1 MPKQPNPVRIP
12 DDTRSI
18 HKIGDFIMSY
28 EPYQNAY
35 IKALVNRVGRVLV
48 TSSLWE
54 DAWAV
59 FDKGRLEYGETVEEI
74 FANIAKPFSF
84 DPAEAETKLY
94 KRHIPDVRAAFH
106 SMNWQ
111 KVYPV
116 TVSNDQLRQAFIS
129 YGEMTSLIAYI
140 VDTLYTAMSLDVFLT
155 KKYMLCR
162 EALNGG
168 IYTVVTAPI
177 SGTNANPED
186 AVEKYRE
193 YTNNLTFLKTT
204 YNRAHVRNHTPIDKQ
219 VIIVPNKAEAVIGV
233 KVLAAAFNLSE
244 VDYISRR
251 IAVDSFEFDAD
262 DEERLAL
269 LFENDDTYVPFT
281 GPEKLA
287 LQKINAVKLDTDWFM
302 CFINFEQFTENYNGL
317 GLYWQYFYHVW
328 RTFSAS
334 PFANAVLFTEQAS
347 EITSVTVSPTTANVA
362 QGTFIQMNAV
372 VAGTGLFDKTV
383 TWSITSDTELASGTN
398 IDGGTGVLRI
408 AADEVADTGITV
420 TATAVDG
427 QTGTATI
434 TVVASA

>member
-1 MPKQPNPVRIP
+1 MPSTPNPVRIP
-12 DDTRSI
+12 DDTRSL
-18 HKIGDFIMSY
+18 HKIGEFIMSY

-35 IKALVNRVGRVLV
+35 LNALVNRIGRVLV
-48 TSSLWE
+48 TSSIWN

-74 FANIAKPFSF
+74 FANVAKPFSF

-111 KVYPV
+111 KVYPA
-116 TVSNDQLRQAFIS
+116 TVSNDQLRQAFVS
-129 YGEMTSLIAYI
+129 YGEMTLLIAYI
-140 VDTLYTAMSLDVFLT
+140 VDTLYTGMSLDVFLT

-193 YTNNLTFLKTT
+193 YTNNLTFLKTA

-269 LFENDDTYVPFT
+269 LFENDDTYSPFT
-281 GPEKLA
+281 EPEKIA

-302 CFINFEQFTENYNGL
+302 CFTNFEQFTENYNGL

-328 RTFSAS
+328 RTFSVS

-362 QGTFIQMNAV
+362 QGTFIQMNAT
-372 VAGTGLFDKTV
+372 VAGTGLFDKEV
-383 TWSITSDTELASGTN
+383 TWSITSESDLASGTT

-408 AADEVADTGITV
+408 AADEVADTEITV